1 MPRLCAVGAT
11 GARRTPLREWASFQL
26 RRLHPSSC
34 CGSIGARRA
43 GQTLI
48 GRRGRAR
55 RGLGVY
61 GAGPTLIACRWGGA
75 GRFQCRV
82 NCEAFPEVAA
92 LLAGG
97 EDTWRLVRSWGDWF
111 RERSPLCAPWA
122 LRRVLR
128 AVPRVDARRDQS
140 RCIY

>member
-26 RRLHPSSC
+26 HRLHPPSC
-34 CGSIGARRA
+34 CGSIGARPA

-48 GRRGRAR
+48 GHRGRAR

-61 GAGPTLIACRWGGA
+61 GAGPTLIGCRRGGA
-75 GRFQCRV
+75 GRFRCSV
-82 NCEAFPEVAA
+82 NCEAFPEAGA

-97 EDTWRLVRSWGDWF
+97 E
-111 RERSPLCAPWA
+111 EA
-122 LRRVLR
+122 
-128 AVPRVDARRDQS
+128 
-140 RCIY
+140 